1 MLRDETSGD
10 SRRAI
15 KFSKTHGSSNFT
27 TRVTFRRCFHSGG
40 IMFCDSS
47 FFFFFNFWLSVNC
60 YVKKKKKYN
69 KEEKG
74 IMYGESCELKYSKVL
89 FQTLFR
95 IKRIRGNVMG
105 FYMLRVS
112 ILPFIQNLRKFD
124 NRGIVIFFLNEL
136 PFTKLSKWYVF
147 LDYLCFFVFLF
158 VSFNLLSI
166 LISSK
171 IKKFQ
176 SIEIINNN
184 VNNDKR

>member
-1 MLRDETSGD
+1 M
-10 SRRAI
+10 
-15 KFSKTHGSSNFT
+15 
-27 TRVTFRRCFHSGG
+27 
-40 IMFCDSS
+40 
-47 FFFFFNFWLSVNC
+47 
-60 YVKKKKKYN
+60 KKRKKYN

-136 PFTKLSKWYVF
+136 PFT
-147 LDYLCFFVFLF
+147 
-158 VSFNLLSI
+158 
-166 LISSK
+166 
-171 IKKFQ
+171 
-176 SIEIINNN
+176 EII
-184 VNNDKR
+184 